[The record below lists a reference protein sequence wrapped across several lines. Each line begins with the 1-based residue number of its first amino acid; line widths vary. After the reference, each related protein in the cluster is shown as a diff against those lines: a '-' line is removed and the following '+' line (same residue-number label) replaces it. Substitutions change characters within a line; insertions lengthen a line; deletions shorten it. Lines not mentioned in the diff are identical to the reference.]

1 MKDCNI
7 SRKRPRGT
15 RGTAKAEAMNIPMH
29 SRNASALRSEGARG
43 GRTGDGAVRGGVR
56 SKAAALASG
65 GVARGG
71 MAGNGAG
78 AMRAGRGEAPAHRA
92 VSSGWSEL
100 PSARLKSVKCADP
113 FASKADQF
121 KTKFGSVFNSG
132 GIPCRLYHG
141 AANVSLKW
149 DKDPSLLEF
158 DPLLVTCAEGLCE
171 TEHPYAFASRACFGE
186 LLASENGGAK
196 ATPLVHLIVP
206 SLRAALVS
214 PNKKVFAGGLE
225 AVIQLSDATR
235 DALNP
240 HIHVLVVQMNKRN
253 SDKELAPTILKAM
266 QSLEEQGGPQAFA
279 VIKSKVPTYCS
290 VLI

>member
-1 MKDCNI
+1 MVGC
-7 SRKRPRGT
+7 R
-15 RGTAKAEAMNIPMH
+15 AAMNIPMH
-29 SRNASALRSEGARG
+29 SR
-43 GRTGDGAVRGGVR
+43 AVRGGAGRGAAVER
-56 SKAAALASG
+56 PRAAAGAAAPPPDAKGRTATPAASRGALAQRSG
-65 GVARGG
+65 AAAPGSTRAGTGG
-71 MAGNGAG
+71 RAGAG
-78 AMRAGRGEAPAHRA
+78 AEAAPVHRA
-92 VSSGWSEL
+92 ASAGWAEL

-113 FASKADQF
+113 FATKAEQF

-149 DKDPSLLEF
+149 SKDPSMLDF

-171 TEHPYAFASRACFGE
+171 TEHPYAFASRACFRE
-186 LLASENGGAK
+186 LLASEDGGVK
-196 ATPLVHLIVP
+196 AVPLVARIVP

-225 AVIQLSDATR
+225 AVIQLSEGVR

-253 SDKELAPTILKAM
+253 SDRELAPTILKAM
-266 QSLEEQGGPQAFA
+266 QTLEENGGPEALEK
-279 VIKSKVPTYCS
+279 IKAKVPTYCS